1 MAAAADS
8 HERPSPLVGAAAL
21 AGRLAAG
28 ERPVL
33 LDVRWSLA
41 GADRD
46 GYRAGH
52 LPGAGFLD
60 LDAELAGP
68 PGAAGRHP
76 LPDPAVLQDALRR
89 AGVDDGS
96 AVVVY
101 DERDASAAARA
112 WWLLRWAG
120 LADVAVLDGG
130 YQAWVAAGLPV
141 ESGPP
146 AKPGPGARGRPG
158 SVTVRPGGLPTVDAD
173 GAAGLAVRPGSVL
186 LDARAA
192 ARYRGEVEPIDPVP
206 GHIPAAVNLP
216 YTELLEPD
224 GRLRPPESLA
234 AALAAAGAGPGA
246 PAAAYCGSG
255 VTACLLV
262 LAGAVAGVE
271 LALYPGSYS
280 EWCALGR
287 PVDTA

>member
-1 MAAAADS
+1 
-8 HERPSPLVGAAAL
+8 
-21 AGRLAAG
+21 
-28 ERPVL
+28 
-33 LDVRWSLA
+33 
-41 GADRD
+41 
-46 GYRAGH
+46 
-52 LPGAGFLD
+52 

-146 AKPGPGARGRPG
+146 AKPGPSARGRPG

-173 GAAGLAVRPGSVL
+173 GADGLA
-186 LDARAA
+186 
-192 ARYRGEVEPIDPVP
+192 
-206 GHIPAAVNLP
+206 
-216 YTELLEPD
+216 
-224 GRLRPPESLA
+224 
-234 AALAAAGAGPGA
+234 
-246 PAAAYCGSG
+246 
-255 VTACLLV
+255 
-262 LAGAVAGVE
+262 
-271 LALYPGSYS
+271 
-280 EWCALGR
+280 
-287 PVDTA
+287 

>member
-1 MAAAADS
+1 MAAAVDS
-8 HERPSPLVGAAAL
+8 HERSSPLRGANEL
-21 AGRLAAG
+21 ADRLAAG
-28 ERPVL
+28 HRPVL

-46 GYRAGH
+46 AYRAGH
-52 LPGAGFLD
+52 LPGAAFLD

-68 PGAAGRHP
+68 PGADGRHP
-76 LPDPAVLQDALRR
+76 LPPPAVLQDALRR
-89 AGVDDGS
+89 AGVDDGAS
-96 AVVVY
+96 VVVY

-120 LADVAVLDGG
+120 LDDVAVLDGG
-130 YQAWVAAGLPV
+130 FAAWTAAGLPV
-141 ESGPP
+141 ESGTPEQAAP
-146 AKPGPGARGRPG
+146 QAGGRRG
-158 SVTVRPGGLPTVDAD
+158 SVTVEPGGMPTVDAD
-173 GAAGLAVRPGSVL
+173 GAAGLAAGPGSVL

-192 ARYRGEVEPIDPVP
+192 ARYRGDVEPIDPVP

-216 YTELLEPD
+216 YTDLLEPD
-224 GRLRPPESLA
+224 GRLRPPEVLA
-234 AALAAAGAGPGA
+234 AALATAGARPDT

-262 LAGAVAGVE
+262 LAGAVAGVD

-280 EWCALGR
+280 QWCALGR
-287 PVDTA
+287 PVDTG